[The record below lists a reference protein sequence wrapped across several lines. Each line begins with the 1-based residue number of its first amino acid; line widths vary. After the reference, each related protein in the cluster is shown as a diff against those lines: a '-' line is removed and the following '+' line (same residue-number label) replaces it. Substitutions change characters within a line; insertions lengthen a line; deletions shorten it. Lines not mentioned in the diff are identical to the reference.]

1 MTPALLMTTVN
12 PVVLVHFSFINTFIS
27 SSAAWCSTQSDSDL
41 NYQTWGYCKLGDGSN
56 CYFPFKSYSG
66 GYSNYECIDK
76 ESYGGYGW
84 SVLFLFLINCP
95 INLCFSRCA
104 TTTYM
109 SGIYNEWKQ
118 CSAAEAGIDVGGEG
132 TGTTVT
138 GEECVPM
145 VYSGVSYE
153 GCTSDT
159 YR

>member
-1 MTPALLMTTVN
+1 MY
-12 PVVLVHFSFINTFIS
+12 
-27 SSAAWCSTQSDSDL
+27 D
-41 NYQTWGYCKLGDGSN
+41 
-56 CYFPFKSYSG
+56 
-66 GYSNYECIDK
+66 
-76 ESYGGYGW
+76 
-84 SVLFLFLINCP
+84 
-95 INLCFSRCA
+95 SRCA

-159 YR
+159 YRLTTNYRFNIHSILNFFLAGALCPQTATVIT